1 MSNPD
6 SSDLSPPVSAAKV
19 LLLDA
24 FGLIFRSYHAFVDRP
39 ILNAEGK
46 NISAFFG
53 FFKTLFQLV
62 REQKPTHLVVMY
74 DSRTPTFRDELY
86 GQYKAQRDAAPDDL
100 IAVLPEIEAMLAA
113 LGVPVMQRDGFE
125 ADDLIATGARWC
137 REHEIN
143 CLIVSN
149 DKDLLQMVGG
159 TVKALRSGFKG
170 GWSVVG
176 PQEVFESRGVH
187 PHQIADWLALV
198 GDTAD
203 NIPGVKGIG
212 DKTAIQL
219 LSDYGS
225 LDGIYENLE
234 KITKVAV
241 KKNLEEGRDAARLSK
256 SLTILRDEMDLDFS
270 LATTALRW
278 KGGREASDLFLKQ
291 NAKSLAAEA
300 ATIAGLRVP
309 SVPETTR
316 NPDSERPEAVERPS
330 AGPAVLTGDYETLTT
345 LEALDAWILRLRA
358 AGAAAVD
365 VETDSLDTFAARLV
379 GLSISCETA
388 KAAYIPLICAES
400 GSLSAPA
407 LLGTKEVL
415 ARLKPLFED
424 PQFKI
429 VGQNFKFDWKVFR
442 RHGLVIPR
450 FGFDTMLAAWL
461 LDAGAG
467 LYGLETLGVNELGL
481 RGVSF
486 GDLVPKGKT
495 FADVPLALA
504 SQYGAEDAD
513 LTWRLYEKLGPRLEA
528 EGLSSLLYDL
538 ELPLAHLLARMEDE
552 GILLKS
558 EALESFG
565 QELVLRIADLEKEIF
580 ALCGGKVFN
589 LGSPKQLQE
598 VLFVDRQLTP
608 PPRAKIKTGWS
619 TDSDILEELAE
630 QDPVPAKILAWRTL
644 SKLKSTYVDT
654 LPALVNKITGRLH
667 TQYIQTGTA
676 TGRIASKDPNL
687 QNIPIRE
694 DDGRRIRQ
702 AFVPKPGCT
711 FVSADY
717 SQIELVVLAHLSQDT
732 NLVAAFREGK
742 DIHRQTASLMFSVP
756 LEMVTSDMRRA
767 AKAINFGLMYGMS
780 AFRLANELKISR
792 KEAQSFFD
800 AYKRE
805 FSGVDAFFQTVIA
818 GAEETG
824 VVRTILGHRRALPN
838 ISGRNRVEK
847 QAAERIAMNTPIQGS
862 AADIVKTA
870 MLHVDRALKEGNFQA
885 KLLLQVHDELL
896 LEVPF
901 GELEAVT
908 ALLRREME
916 GAFAL
921 SVPLRVGIETGPTW
935 GALH

>member
-1 MSNPD
+1 MSQTP
-6 SSDLSPPVSAAKV
+6 AGTKV

-39 ILNAEGK
+39 ILNADGK
-46 NISAFFG
+46 NISALFG

-86 GQYKAQRDAAPDDL
+86 ASYKAQRDAAPDDL
-100 IAVLPEIEAMLAA
+100 IAVLPEIEALLLA
-113 LGVPVMQRDGFE
+113 LGVPLMQRDGYE

-137 REHEIN
+137 REHGVE

-176 PQEVFESRGVH
+176 PEEVFESRGVH

-212 DKTAIQL
+212 DKTAVQL
-219 LSDYGS
+219 LADYGH
-225 LDGIYENLE
+225 LDAIYENLD
-234 KITKVAV
+234 KITKPAL
-241 KKNLEEGRDAARLSK
+241 KKNLEEGRESARLSK
-256 SLTILRDEMDLDFS
+256 SLTILRDDLDLNFS
-270 LATTALRW
+270 LETTALSW
-278 KGGREASDLFLKQ
+278 KPGREAADLFLKQ
-291 NAKSLAAEA
+291 NAKGLATEA
-300 ATIAGLRVP
+300 LALSG
-309 SVPETTR
+309 
-316 NPDSERPEAVERPS
+316 ERPKPEHVPRAESPAGEASPS
-330 AGPAVLTGDYETLTT
+330 HGPAVLAGEYETVTSWA
-345 LEALDAWILRLRA
+345 ALDGWIEKLRVS
-358 AGAAAVD
+358 GNGAVD
-365 VETDSLDTFAARLV
+365 LETDTLDTFAARLV
-379 GLSISCETA
+379 GISISCEEG

-400 GSLSAPA
+400 GSLDGPD
-407 LLGTKEVL
+407 LLETKAVL
-415 ARLKPLFED
+415 ARLKPLLENPSFA
-424 PQFKI
+424 I
-429 VGQNFKFDWKVFR
+429 VGQNFKFDWKVLR
-442 RHGLVIPR
+442 RHGITVPR

-467 LYGLETLGVNELGL
+467 LYGLEVLGISYLGL
-481 RGVSF
+481 KGVAF
-486 GDLVPKGKT
+486 GEIVPKGKN
-495 FADVPLALA
+495 FSDVPLEVA
-504 SQYGAEDAD
+504 SRYGAEDAD
-513 LTWRLYEKLGPRLEA
+513 LTWRLYKKLLPQLEA
-528 EGLSSLLYDL
+528 KGLASLLFDL

-552 GILLKS
+552 GITLRS
-558 EALESFG
+558 EELRSFG
-565 QELVLRIADLEKEIF
+565 QELVLRIGDLEKEIF
-580 ALCGGKVFN
+580 ALCGGKTFN

-598 VLFVDRQLTP
+598 ILFVDRQLVP
-608 PPRAKIKTGWS
+608 PPRAKIKTGYS

-644 SKLKSTYVDT
+644 SKLKSTYIDT
-654 LPALVNKITGRLH
+654 LPLLVNKVTGRLH

-702 AFVPKPGCT
+702 AFVPKEGWT

-717 SQIELVVLAHLSQDT
+717 SQIELVVLAHLCQDP
-732 NLVAAFREGK
+732 NLVAAFRDGK
-742 DIHRQTASLMFSVP
+742 DIHRQTAALMFAVP

-767 AKAINFGLMYGMS
+767 AKTINFGLMYGMS

-792 KEAQSFFD
+792 KEAQAFFD

-805 FSGVDAFFQTVIA
+805 FSGVDLFFQTVIA
-818 GAEETG
+818 EAEKTG
-824 VVRTILGHRRALPN
+824 EVKTVLGHRRSLPN
-838 ISGRNRVEK
+838 ITGRNRVEK
-847 QAAERIAMNTPIQGS
+847 QAAERVAMNTPIQGS

-870 MLHVDRALKEGNFQA
+870 MLRVDRALQAGNFQA

-896 LEVPF
+896 LEVPP
-901 GELEAVT
+901 GEVDAVQE
-908 ALLRREME
+908 LLRREME
-916 GAFAL
+916 GAFTL
-921 SVPLRVGIETGPTW
+921 SVPLRVGIEAGANW
-935 GALH
+935 GELH

>member
-1 MSNPD
+1 MSTPD
-6 SSDLSPPVSAAKV
+6 PAPKV

-53 FFKTLFQLV
+53 FFKTLFQLA
-62 REQKPTHLVVMY
+62 RDQKPTHLVVMY
-74 DSRTPTFRDELY
+74 DSRTPTFRDALFAE
-86 GQYKAQRDAAPDDL
+86 YKAQRDAAPDDL
-100 IAVLPEIEAMLAA
+100 IAALPEIQQGLQA
-113 LGVPVMQRDGFE
+113 LGVPVMQQDGFE

-137 REHEIN
+137 REHEVE

-159 TVKALRSGFKG
+159 SVKALRSGFKG
-170 GWSVVG
+170 GWTVVG
-176 PQEVFESRGVH
+176 PDEVFDTRGVH

-219 LSDYGS
+219 LTDFGS
-225 LDGIYENLE
+225 LEGIYDNLE
-234 KITKVAV
+234 KITKAAV
-241 KKNLEEGRDAARLSK
+241 KKNLEEGRESARLSK
-256 SLTILRDEMDLDFS
+256 SLTILRDDLDLGFS
-270 LATTALRW
+270 LDTVALAW
-278 KGGREASDLFLKQ
+278 KKGREAADLFLKQ
-291 NAKSLAAEA
+291 NAKGLATEALALSGEKPKPIHEPAPTAETA
-300 ATIAGLRVP
+300 PAPG
-309 SVPETTR
+309 SH
-316 NPDSERPEAVERPS
+316 
-330 AGPAVLTGDYETLTT
+330 GPAVLTGDYETVTT
-345 LEALDAWILRLRA
+345 LEALDSWIAKLRA
-358 AGAAAVD
+358 SGVGAVD
-365 VETDSLDTFAARLV
+365 LETDTLDTFAARMV
-379 GLSISCETA
+379 GLSLACEEG

-400 GSLSAPA
+400 GSLDAPE
-407 LLGTKEVL
+407 LLDTKVVI

-424 PQFKI
+424 PSFAI
-429 VGQNFKFDWKVFR
+429 VGQNFKFDWKVLR
-442 RHGLVIPR
+442 RHGITVPK

-467 LYGLETLGVNELGL
+467 VYGLEVLGVNYLGV

-486 GDLVPKGKT
+486 SDIVPKGKN
-495 FADVPLALA
+495 FSDVPLAIA
-504 SQYGAEDAD
+504 SKYAAEDAD
-513 LTWRLYEKLGPRLEA
+513 LTWRLYKKLEPRLQA
-528 EGLSSLLYDL
+528 TGLASLLYDL

-552 GILLKS
+552 GITLRS
-558 EALESFG
+558 EELHTFG
-565 QELVLRIADLEKEIF
+565 RELVLRIADIEKQIF
-580 ALCGGKVFN
+580 ALCGGKTFN

-598 VLFVDRQLTP
+598 ILFVDRQLVP
-608 PPRAKIKTGWS
+608 PPRAKIKTGYS

-630 QDPVPAKILAWRTL
+630 QDEVPRLILGWRTL
-644 SKLKSTYVDT
+644 SKLKSTYVET
-654 LPALVNKITGRLH
+654 LPLLVNKATGRLH

-702 AFVPKPGCT
+702 AFVPREGWT

-717 SQIELVVLAHLSQDT
+717 SQIELVVLAHLCQDP

-742 DIHRQTASLMFSVP
+742 DIHRQTAALMFAVP

-767 AKAINFGLMYGMS
+767 AKTINFGLMYGMS

-805 FSGVDAFFQTVIA
+805 FAGVDLFFQKVIA
-818 GAEETG
+818 EAEKTG
-824 VVRTILGHRRALPN
+824 EVTTILGRRRTLPN
-838 ISGRNRVEK
+838 IAGRNRVEK
-847 QAAERIAMNTPIQGS
+847 QAAERVAMNTPIQGS

-870 MLHVDRALKEGNFQA
+870 MLRVDRALQAGKFRA

-896 LEVPF
+896 LEVPP
-901 GELEAVT
+901 EEVPAVEEM
-908 ALLRREME
+908 LRREME
-916 GAFAL
+916 GAFTL
-921 SVPLRVGIETGPTW
+921 SVPLKVGIESGATW
-935 GALH
+935 GELH

>member
-1 MSNPD
+1 MSN
-6 SSDLSPPVSAAKV
+6 SSPEPKV

-39 ILNAEGK
+39 ILNADGK

-62 REQKPTHLVVMY
+62 REQKPTHLVVLY
-74 DSRTPTFRDELY
+74 DSKTATFRDELFAD
-86 GQYKAQRDAAPDDL
+86 YKAQRDAAPDDL
-100 IAVLPEIEAMLAA
+100 IAVLPEIEATLQA
-113 LGVPVMQRDGFE
+113 LGVPMMQRDGFE

-137 REHEIN
+137 REHEVP

-170 GWSVVG
+170 GWTVVG
-176 PQEVFESRGVH
+176 PDEVFESRGVH

-212 DKTAIQL
+212 DKTAVQL
-219 LSDYGS
+219 LADYGS
-225 LDGIYENLE
+225 LDGVYENLD
-234 KITKVAV
+234 KITKAAL
-241 KKNLEEGRDAARLSK
+241 KKNLEEGREMARLSK
-256 SLTILRDEMDLDFS
+256 SLTILREDLDLGFS
-270 LATTALRW
+270 LETTALHW
-278 KGGREASDLFLKQ
+278 KPGREASDLFLKQ
-291 NAKSLAAEA
+291 NAKSLATEA
-300 ATIAGLRVP
+300 LALSGAVVKPLHEPHPV
-309 SVPETTR
+309 TTE
-316 NPDSERPEAVERPS
+316 PAAP
-330 AGPAVLTGDYETLTT
+330 AGPAVLAGDYETVTT
-345 LEALDAWILRLRA
+345 TAALDAWIARLKA
-358 AGAAAVD
+358 SGEGAVD
-365 VETDSLDTFAARLV
+365 LETDTLDTFAARMV
-379 GLSISCETA
+379 GLSLSCEEG

-400 GSLSAPA
+400 GSLEAPE
-407 LLGTKEVL
+407 LLETKVVV
-415 ARLKPLFED
+415 ARLKPLLED
-424 PQFKI
+424 PDFKI
-429 VGQNFKFDWKVFR
+429 VGQNFKFDWKVLR
-442 RHGLVIPR
+442 RHGITVPK

-467 LYGLETLGVNELGL
+467 LYGLETLGVNYLGL
-481 RGVSF
+481 KGVSF
-486 GDLVPKGKT
+486 GDLVGKGKN
-495 FADVPLALA
+495 FSDVPLAQA
-504 SQYGAEDAD
+504 GQYAAEDAD
-513 LTWRLYEKLGPRLEA
+513 LTWRLYRKLSPLLESA
-528 EGLSSLLYDL
+528 GLSSLLYDL

-552 GILLKS
+552 GIQLQSGELRT
-558 EALESFG
+558 FG
-565 QELVLRIADLEKEIF
+565 EELTLRIADLEKEIF
-580 ALCGGKVFN
+580 ALCGGKTFN

-598 VLFVDRQLTP
+598 ILFVDRQLTP

-644 SKLKSTYVDT
+644 SKLKSTYVET
-654 LPALVNKITGRLH
+654 LPLLVNKVTGRLH

-676 TGRIASKDPNL
+676 TGRLASKDPNL

-702 AFVPKPGCT
+702 AFVPQAGWT

-717 SQIELVVLAHLSQDT
+717 SQIELVVLAHLCQDP
-732 NLVAAFREGK
+732 NLVAAFRDGK
-742 DIHRQTASLMFSVP
+742 DIHRQTASLMFGVP

-805 FSGVDAFFQTVIA
+805 FAGVDTFFQTVIA
-818 GAEETG
+818 DAEKTG
-824 VVRTILGHRRALPN
+824 SVSTILGHRRTLPN
-838 ISGRNRVEK
+838 IAGRNRVEK

-870 MLHVDRALKEGNFQA
+870 MLRVDQALREGGYQA
-885 KLLLQVHDELL
+885 RLLLQVHDELL
-896 LEVPF
+896 LEVP
-901 GELEAVT
+901 GNEVEAIQD
-908 ALLRREME
+908 LLRREME

-921 SVPLRVGIETGPTW
+921 SVPLRVGVESGKTW
-935 GALH
+935 GELH